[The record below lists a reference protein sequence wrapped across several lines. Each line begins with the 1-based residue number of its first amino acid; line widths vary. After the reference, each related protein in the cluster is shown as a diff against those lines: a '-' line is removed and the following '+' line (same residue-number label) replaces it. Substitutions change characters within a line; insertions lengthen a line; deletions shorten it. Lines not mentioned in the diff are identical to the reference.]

1 MAVLKSNVDNIGAFC
16 TVLNLTRIVEQ
27 QFCNAIKKIGHHK
40 VITDERIHIIQ
51 SIKRKTVYHLYTV
64 FALETD
70 RKKIN
75 VTY

>member
-16 TVLNLTRIVEQ
+16 SPESDQ
-27 QFCNAIKKIGHHK
+27 DFAMQYKIGHHK

-51 SIKRKTVYHLYTV
+51 SIKRKTVYHLYKV